1 VNETLAQ
8 RTGVCG
14 CCEGMAES
22 TPVAVENLPGLSAL
36 AYRVG
41 THATFMETM
50 LVGLSREPAL
60 RGLTTRATDDPTI
73 ALVDV
78 WAAVLDVLTFYQE
91 RIANEG
97 YLATALEQRSIRELA
112 RAIGY
117 ELGPGVAAETRL
129 VFQLETAP
137 GAPESATLPVGT
149 KVQSVPGQNEHPQTF
164 ETVEE
169 IEARTEWNALR
180 GKLLEPTRPA
190 AGAVEL
196 YVKGSDT
203 GIRPGDLL
211 AFAGKGWTADPAI
224 ADFVLR
230 HVVTVEPDAD
240 RDVTRLAWSGDLDF
254 PEEYALGRGGSDVAA
269 FVFRR
274 RAPLFG
280 HNAPDWH
287 AMPKEVQDAYKTA
300 AGIDVN
306 QVMDDWPGLTLKKV
320 GAGKAENGNHS
331 IFLDAVYPE
340 IVGGCAALTAPGFGW
355 LFSIT
360 QVAEDART
368 DFTMSAKTTKLELD
382 PRVFPETPADGF
394 TFDPYLRTTTV
405 FANSEELTLAEWPV
419 QHPVWGTQIDLAS
432 PVSALPEGRH
442 VIVSGLQAYI
452 TPGPDPPFFGWWL
465 DPGDGSYWL
474 PAFEGEVFRVVSVGP
489 GWGEWLRW
497 RLDDGKGKAGTL
509 LAKPDSI
516 VAVEPPDDAELLTE
530 AAVAAA
536 PAPGVD
542 LLDTL
547 VLSKALEHVYHRPS
561 VRIAAN
567 VARATHG
574 EGRVEILG
582 GGDASIPF
590 QRFAL
595 KDRPLTY
602 VQSATTTGA
611 STTLSVRVAGVLW
624 REVRSL
630 YGRGPRDRVYT
641 VRIDDEGT
649 ATVEFGDGAT
659 GARLPTGGQNLRA
672 AYRVWTGLAGDLGA
686 GRLTML
692 LGAPLGVKGVTNPLA
707 ATGGDDPETGDRARR
722 SAPLTVRT
730 FERIV
735 SLDDVEDFAA
745 AFAGVG
751 KARATRLWDGEAE
764 IVHLTIAG
772 ADGKPPK
779 ADDPLLT
786 NLRQAV
792 ASSGDPHLRMQ
803 IDPFVALPFAVEA
816 TVFVQ
821 PDHES
826 DEVLTAVRT
835 TLLDRFS
842 FENCEL
848 AASVAL
854 SEVVSTAQGADG
866 VVGVDLLGL
875 HLVGEYAYP
884 NDLLVAKP
892 ARFSGGTILP
902 AQLLTPASENLT
914 VTAA

>member
-1 VNETLAQ
+1 
-8 RTGVCG
+8 
-14 CCEGMAES
+14 MAES
-22 TPVAVENLPGLSAL
+22 TPVNVENLPGLSEL

-41 THATFMETM
+41 THASFMETM
-50 LVGLSREPAL
+50 LVGLSRRPAL
-60 RGLTTRATDDPTI
+60 RSLTTHATDDPTI
-73 ALVDV
+73 ALVDA
-78 WAAVLDVLTFYQE
+78 WAAALDVLTFYQE

-97 YLATALEQRSIRELA
+97 YLATALEQHSIRELA

-129 VFQLETAP
+129 VFELETAP

-149 KVQSVPGQNEHPQTF
+149 KVQSVPGQNENPQTF

-169 IEARTEWNALR
+169 IEARREWNTLR
-180 GKLLEPTRPA
+180 GELLEPTRPA

-203 GIRPGDLL
+203 GIWSGDLL
-211 AFAGKGWTADPAI
+211 AFAGKEWTADPAI
-224 ADFVLR
+224 ADFALR
-230 HVVTVEPDAD
+230 RVVTVEPDAD
-240 RDVTRLAWSGDLDF
+240 RAITKLTWSGALDF
-254 PEEYALGRGGSDVAA
+254 PEEYALGPGGPDVAA

-287 AMPKEVQDAYKTA
+287 AMPKDLQDAYKTA

-331 IFLDAVYPE
+331 VFLDAVYQE
-340 IVGGCAALTAPGFGW
+340 IVGGCAALTAPGFSW

-368 DFTMSAKTTKLELD
+368 DFTMSAKTTRLELD
-382 PRVFPETPADGF
+382 PRVFPETPGDGF
-394 TFDPYLRTTTV
+394 TFDAYLRTTTV
-405 FANSEELTLAEWPV
+405 SANSEELTLAEWPV
-419 QHPVWGTQIDLAS
+419 QQPVWGTQIDLAN

-442 VIVSGLQAYI
+442 VVVSGLQAYI

-474 PAFEGEVFRVVSVGP
+474 PALQGEVFRAVSVGP

-497 RLDDGKGKAGTL
+497 QLDDGKGKSGTL
-509 LAKPDSI
+509 LAKADAI
-516 VAVEPPDDAELLTE
+516 VAVAPPDDAELLTE

-536 PAPGVD
+536 SPPED
-542 LLDTL
+542 ELQDTL
-547 VLSKALEHVYHRPS
+547 VLAKALEHVYHRPS
-561 VRIAAN
+561 VRVAAN

-582 GGDASIPF
+582 GGEASVPF

-595 KDRPLTY
+595 KGTPLTY

-630 YGRGPRDRVYT
+630 YGRNPRDRVYSA
-641 VRIDDEGT
+641 RIDDEGT

-672 AYRVWTGLAGDLGA
+672 AYRVGTGLAGDLGA

-692 LGAPLGVKGVTNPLA
+692 LGAPLGVKAVTNPLA

-772 ADGKPPK
+772 ADGKPPQP
-779 ADDPLLT
+779 DEPLLA
-786 NLRQAV
+786 NLRAAV

-803 IDPFVALPFAVEA
+803 IDPYAALPFAVEA
-816 TVFVQ
+816 TVFVL
-821 PDHES
+821 PEYES
-826 DEVLTAVRT
+826 ADVLAAMRTA
-835 TLLDRFS
+835 LLDRFS
-842 FENCEL
+842 FEQREL
-848 AASVAL
+848 AQSVAL
-854 SEVVSTAQGADG
+854 SEVVATAQGAEG
-866 VVGVDLLGL
+866 VEGIDLLGL

-884 NDLLVAKP
+884 NDVLVAEP
-892 ARFSGGTILP
+892 ARFSGGSILA
-902 AQLLTPASENLT
+902 AQLLTLASENLT

>member
-8 RTGVCG
+8 LTGVCG

-22 TPVAVENLPGLSAL
+22 TPVTVENLPGLSAL

-60 RGLTTRATDDPTI
+60 RALTTRATDDPTI

-129 VFQLETAP
+129 VLELETAP
-137 GAPESATLPVGT
+137 GAPESAMLPVGT

-169 IEARTEWNALR
+169 IEARTEWNALQPR
-180 GKLLEPTRPA
+180 VLTPIPPSNA
-190 AGAVEL
+190 NDL
-196 YVKGSDT
+196 YFEGTAT
-203 GIRPGDLL
+203 GLRVGDHVLL
-211 AFAGKGWTADPAI
+211 ASKSGEWALHRLVAVSENAEANLTHVQWTEETGYSGNLVLGPDTEGLQVFA
-224 ADFVLR
+224 LR
-230 HVVTVEPDAD
+230 V
-240 RDVTRLAWSGDLDF
+240 
-254 PEEYALGRGGSDVAA
+254 
-269 FVFRR
+269 
-274 RAPLFG
+274 RASLFG
-280 HNAPDWH
+280 HNAPDWK
-287 AMPKEVQDAYKTA
+287 AMPEDVKHAYDGQDKNHH
-300 AGIDVN
+300 G
-306 QVMDDWPGLTLKKV
+306 DDWPDLRISLV
-320 GAGKAENGNHS
+320 GTDGGPPNENRL
-331 IFLDAVYPE
+331 FLDAVYSD
-340 IVGGCAALTAPGFGW
+340 IVTGSWVVLRARGAPSALADVRFK
-355 LFSIT
+355 
-360 QVAEDART
+360 VAFAVEDQRT
-368 DFTMSAKTTKLELD
+368 DFTMSAKLTRLDLEPSYEFAAFDDHLRD
-382 PRVFPETPADGF
+382 LAVFGH
-394 TFDPYLRTTTV
+394 
-405 FANSEELTLAEWPV
+405 SEELTLAEWPV
-419 QHPVWGTQIDLAS
+419 QQPVWGTQIDLAS

-452 TPGPDPPFFGWWL
+452 TPGPNPPFFGWWL

-474 PAFEGEVFRVVSVGP
+474 PAFQGEVFRVVSVGP
-489 GWGEWLRW
+489 GWGAWLRW

-516 VAVEPPDDAELLTE
+516 VAVVPPDDAKLLTE
-530 AAVAAA
+530 AAVATA

-542 LLDTL
+542 LPDTL
-547 VLSKALEHVYHRPS
+547 VLAKALEHVYHRPS

-582 GGDASIPF
+582 GGDASVPF
-590 QRFAL
+590 QRFTL

-611 STTLSVRVAGVLW
+611 STTLSVRVTGVLW
-624 REVRSL
+624 HEVRSL

-649 ATVEFGDGAT
+649 ATLEFGDGAT

-672 AYRVWTGLAGDLGA
+672 AYRVGTGLAGDLGA
-686 GRLTML
+686 GRLTLL

-779 ADDPLLT
+779 ANDPLLA
-786 NLRQAV
+786 NLRQSV

-803 IDPFVALPFAVEA
+803 IDPYVALPFAVEA
-816 TVFVQ
+816 TAFVQ
-821 PDHES
+821 PDYES

-835 TLLDRFS
+835 ALLDRFS

-866 VVGVDLLGL
+866 VDGVDLLGL
-875 HLVGEYAYP
+875 YLVGEYAYP
-884 NDLLVAKP
+884 NDLLVAEP

-902 AQLLTPASENLT
+902 AQLLTLASENLT
-914 VTAA
+914 VMAA